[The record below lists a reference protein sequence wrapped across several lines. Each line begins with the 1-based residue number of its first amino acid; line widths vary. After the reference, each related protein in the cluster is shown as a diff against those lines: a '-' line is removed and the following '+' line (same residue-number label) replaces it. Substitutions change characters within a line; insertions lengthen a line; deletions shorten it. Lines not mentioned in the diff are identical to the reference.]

1 MSPIDLKPQVEY
13 ADVKTIGIPKALL
26 YYRYKTMWRT
36 FFEKLGRTV
45 VFSEDSDRSTL
56 EKGAYLSID
65 ECCLA
70 SKLYMGHVAALAGKC
85 DAVFVPSIDNLGNMK
100 GFCTKFQALP
110 DLVQNTF
117 GNDAPRI
124 VSCEVDHTD
133 SKIKESQAF
142 TELGQRF
149 GASKKKA
156 KEAYQEAVRAQ
167 KKADEKRAKKQAEAL
182 KATEKLPKSER
193 PLRILV
199 AAHPYVVHDAF
210 VGAPLVDMLKSL
222 DVLVLHTNCFDHE
235 KALERS
241 YEFSDTLPWIVNR
254 EMIGTILSLY
264 DQVDGIVLMSAFP
277 CGPDSMTN
285 DALMRCIKG
294 KPILSL
300 TVDAQSGTAGLETR
314 LESFVDI
321 LRYQKKGGYLNE

>member
-13 ADVKTIGIPKALL
+13 ADVQTIGIPKALL

-124 VSCEVDHTD
+124 VSCEIDHTD

-149 GASKKKA
+149 GVSKKKA

-182 KATEKLPKSER
+182 KATEKLSKSER

-222 DVLVLHTNCFDHE
+222 DVLVLHTDRYDHE

-264 DQVDGIVLMSAFP
+264 NQVDGIVLMSAFP